1 MAENIFATFDISGQG
16 MSVQRM
22 RLSAVANNIA
32 NINTTKGPDDEPY
45 KREVVIVRGLKQNSF
60 QSELINQQ
68 ISLSKSDGAHAG
80 NAGFGTYSQ
89 DNDVLRAVSARDS
102 SPPRLIY
109 DPSHPDADEQ
119 GYVKMPN
126 INIVTEM
133 VEMIS
138 AQRAFEANEGVI
150 ESAKNIARNSLDI

>member
-1 MAENIFATFDISGQG
+1 MAENIFASFAISGQG

-32 NINTTKGPDDEPY
+32 NANTTKGPDGMPY
-45 KREVVIVRGLKQNSF
+45 QREVVVVRGKAGVPF
-60 QSELINQQ
+60 DDELDAQ
-68 ISLSKSDGAHAG
+68 ITLSKTNPDHAP
-80 NAGFGTYSQ
+80 NIHPGTYPPDYSVLQ
-89 DNDVLRAVSARDS
+89 ARTVKDNAA
-102 SPPRLIY
+102 PRLVY
-109 DPSHPDADEQ
+109 DPSHPDADEN

-138 AQRAFEANEGVI
+138 AQRAFEANTGVI
-150 ESAKNIARNSLDI
+150 DSAKNIARNSLEI